1 MNQAA
6 MVGIRAPSDG
16 RATLT
21 VATRLWFLV
30 MLIGQWAFLYYLAG
44 FYVRSIVTGHPE
56 EWNLNH
62 MLPRGYVAADPHWDL
77 YLGVHVMLAAVIAF
91 GGTLQMIPWIR
102 AHAPGFH
109 RWNGRVF
116 MLTALGGGLT
126 GLWMLW
132 MRGADLGGGTVGNIS
147 LTLDSL
153 LIVVFGA
160 IAWARVREGRIEAH
174 RRWALRLFMVANGV
188 WFLRIEVFGWYL
200 LTGGIG
206 LGENLTGPAG
216 LCFGFASYLL
226 PLALLQLYLRARDGG
241 SYGARITAAALVSLS
256 TAYICVG
263 TFGLTM
269 AQLPLLP
276 HF

>member
-6 MVGIRAPSDG
+6 LVGIQGPADG

-30 MLIGQWAFLYYLAG
+30 MLIGQWAFFYYLAG

-62 MLPRGYVAADPHWDL
+62 MLPRGYVAGDPHWDL
-77 YLGVHVMLAAVIAF
+77 YLGAHVMLAAVIAF

-126 GLWMLW
+126 GLWMVW
-132 MRGADLGGGTVGNIS
+132 MRGADLGGGAVGNIS
-147 LTLDSL
+147 LTLDAL
-153 LIVVFGA
+153 LIVIFGA
-160 IAWARVREGRIEAH
+160 IAWALVRKGRIEAH

-188 WFLRIEVFGWYL
+188 WFLRVGVFGWYL

-216 LCFGFASYLL
+216 LCFDFASYLL
-226 PLALLQLYLRARDGG
+226 PLAVLQLYLRARDGD
-241 SYGARITAAALVSLS
+241 SYGARITAAAFVSLS

-276 HF
+276 RL